1 MKNETNLLSYKQKF
15 VKPLNIKTMKEISK
29 KAAEILATAKK
40 QVIDTLN
47 QLPTDEREAIV
58 ADTEQRLDE
67 IISLIDGIADY
78 CGQ

>member
-1 MKNETNLLSYKQKF
+1 
-15 VKPLNIKTMKEISK
+15 MKEISK

-47 QLPTDEREAIV
+47 QLPTNERQAIV

>member
-1 MKNETNLLSYKQKF
+1 
-15 VKPLNIKTMKEISK
+15 MKEISK

-47 QLPTDEREAIV
+47 QLPTDEREAII

-78 CGQ
+78 AEQ

>member
-1 MKNETNLLSYKQKF
+1 
-15 VKPLNIKTMKEISK
+15 MKEISK

-40 QVIDTLN
+40 QVIDTLK
-47 QLPTDEREAIV
+47 QLPTDESEAIV

-78 CGQ
+78 AEQ

>member
-1 MKNETNLLSYKQKF
+1 
-15 VKPLNIKTMKEISK
+15 MKEISK

-40 QVIDTLN
+40 QVIDTLK

>member
-1 MKNETNLLSYKQKF
+1 
-15 VKPLNIKTMKEISK
+15 MKEISK

-47 QLPTDEREAIV
+47 QLPTDERQAIV

-78 CGQ
+78 CEQ

>member
-1 MKNETNLLSYKQKF
+1 
-15 VKPLNIKTMKEISK
+15 MKEISK

-47 QLPTDEREAIV
+47 QLPTDERGAIV

-78 CGQ
+78 CEQ

>member
-1 MKNETNLLSYKQKF
+1 
-15 VKPLNIKTMKEISK
+15 MKEISK

-78 CGQ
+78 YGQ

>member
-1 MKNETNLLSYKQKF
+1 
-15 VKPLNIKTMKEISK
+15 MKEISK

>member
-1 MKNETNLLSYKQKF
+1 
-15 VKPLNIKTMKEISK
+15 MKEISK

-47 QLPTDEREAIV
+47 QLQTDEREAIV

-78 CGQ
+78 AEQ

>member
-1 MKNETNLLSYKQKF
+1 
-15 VKPLNIKTMKEISK
+15 MKEISK

-78 CGQ
+78 AEQ

>member
-1 MKNETNLLSYKQKF
+1 
-15 VKPLNIKTMKEISK
+15 MKEMSK

-78 CGQ
+78 CEQ